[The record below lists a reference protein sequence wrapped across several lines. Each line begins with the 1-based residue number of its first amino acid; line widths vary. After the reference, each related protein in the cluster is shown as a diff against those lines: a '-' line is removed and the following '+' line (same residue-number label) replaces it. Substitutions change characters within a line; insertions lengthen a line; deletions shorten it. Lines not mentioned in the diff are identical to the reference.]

1 MSYRLKKVGLILI
14 DLLLAAYIVASFS
27 AFNKPEEKL
36 YVCKDVAIVIEDA
49 SSHAFIDQKEVQNR
63 LDKSGLNPKGKA
75 LSQVSCRQIEEALK
89 KTPFVKTAECYKTQD
104 GTVTV
109 GITQRMPVVRIKA
122 NNNDDFYIDDQDC
135 IMPNSDYT
143 SDLIIATGAINRAY
157 AVRYVSPLARTL
169 MADDLCRNLFEQINI
184 TRDLGVELVPRIGDN
199 VIYLGRIPESNKK
212 SERQQII
219 EEFVKTKMKRLELF
233 YKYGL
238 PQAGW
243 NKYSEISLEFDN
255 QVICKRKLNEED

>member
-1 MSYRLKKVGLILI
+1 MSNRVKKAGLIFV
-14 DLLLAAYIVASFS
+14 DLLLAAYIVAAFS

-36 YVCKDVAIVIEDA
+36 YVCKDVNIIVADA
-49 SSHAFIDQKEVQNR
+49 TSHGFIDKKEVQNR
-63 LDKSGLNPKGKA
+63 LDKSNLNPKGKPLA
-75 LSQVSCRQIEEALK
+75 QVSCRKIEETLM

-109 GITQRMPVVRIKA
+109 SITQRMPVVRIKA
-122 NNNDDFYIDDQDC
+122 NNNDDFYIDDHDC

-143 SDLIIATGAINRAY
+143 SDLIIATGAINRTY
-157 AVRYVSPLARTL
+157 AVRYISPLARTL
-169 MADDLCRNLFEQINI
+169 MADDLYRNLFEQINVTNDRGI
-184 TRDLGVELVPRIGDN
+184 ELVPRIGDN
-199 VIYLGRIPESNKK
+199 VIYLGRIPESNKP
-212 SERQQII
+212 SERLQII
-219 EEFVKTKMKRLELF
+219 QDFVETKMKRLQLF

-255 QVICKRKLNEED
+255 QVICKKKENEED